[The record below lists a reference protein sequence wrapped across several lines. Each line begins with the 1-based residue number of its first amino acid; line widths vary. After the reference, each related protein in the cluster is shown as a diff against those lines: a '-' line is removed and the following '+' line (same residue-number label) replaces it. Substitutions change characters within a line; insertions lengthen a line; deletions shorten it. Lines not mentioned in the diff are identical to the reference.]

1 MSLYDN
7 ILTGMNTFSFYWL
20 ISIKKI
26 NKENLIIFD
35 FNNDNLQNIIIEKN
49 NFILEQNNII
59 EELKKELKKL
69 N

>member
-1 MSLYDN
+1 METTTCNNCKIIEKALIDVYN
-7 ILTGMNTFSFYWL
+7 INQEYKDAL
-20 ISIKKI
+20 
-26 NKENLIIFD
+26 
-35 FNNDNLQNIIIEKN
+35 NIIIEKN